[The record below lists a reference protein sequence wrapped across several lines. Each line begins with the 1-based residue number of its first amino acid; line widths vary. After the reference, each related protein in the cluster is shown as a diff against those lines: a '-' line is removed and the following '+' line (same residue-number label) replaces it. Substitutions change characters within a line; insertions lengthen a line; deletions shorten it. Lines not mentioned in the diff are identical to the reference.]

1 MTGESVVKHCTTA
14 AVAVAGER
22 ASNRGIQIKKLQ
34 QQHICQ
40 RDTGKETG
48 KNSSHCLHGE
58 TFERQPEMFDKAPEK
73 RSVKV
78 VNKRLR
84 GVSALARPFQI
95 ARKRTNENKR
105 LTGLSTV
112 VLFVCGFA
120 KCWSASNWTV
130 AHKAELRVVCASL
143 QKCRGDLEA
152 VLVAVDTVITR
163 TKVSAL
169 FLFDRFDVTRA
180 AR

>member
-1 MTGESVVKHCTTA
+1 
-14 AVAVAGER
+14 
-22 ASNRGIQIKKLQ
+22 
-34 QQHICQ
+34 
-40 RDTGKETG
+40 
-48 KNSSHCLHGE
+48 
-58 TFERQPEMFDKAPEK
+58 MFDKAPEK
-73 RSVKV
+73 RSLKV

-84 GVSALARPFQI
+84 GVSAFARPFQI
-95 ARKRTNENKR
+95 ARKLKNENKR
-105 LTGLSTV
+105 LTGVSTV

-143 QKCRGDLEA
+143 QKKCRGDLAA
-152 VLVAVDTVITR
+152 VLVAVDTVVIAR
-163 TKVSAL
+163 TKLSAL

>member
-1 MTGESVVKHCTTA
+1 M
-14 AVAVAGER
+14 
-22 ASNRGIQIKKLQ
+22 Q
-34 QQHICQ
+34 
-40 RDTGKETG
+40 
-48 KNSSHCLHGE
+48 GE
-58 TFERQPEMFDKAPEK
+58 TLERQPEMFDKAPEK
-73 RSVKV
+73 RSLKV

-84 GVSALARPFQI
+84 GVAALARPFQI
-95 ARKRTNENKR
+95 ERKRKNENKR
-105 LTGLSTV
+105 LTGVSTV

-143 QKCRGDLEA
+143 QKKCRGDLAA

-169 FLFDRFDVTRA
+169 FFLTVLM
-180 AR
+180 